1 MQISSSTDIKTLAA
15 HDLLKRIDTKTSS
28 KIARVLEYLLKD
40 GSLNRFE
47 AEQLGDHCLNSTI
60 STLAN
65 SHGLTIKRTQE
76 KVPTNWGCNCDV
88 TRYELPPSEKL
99 KAVAVL
105 RMLSLKRK
113 SADT

>member
-1 MQISSSTDIKTLAA
+1 MSTTTQTAAPSKTARILA
-15 HDLLKRIDTKTSS
+15 HLLTG
-28 KIARVLEYLLKD
+28 A
-40 GSLNRFE
+40 SLNRFE

-99 KAVAVL
+99 KAIAVL
-105 RMLSLKRK
+105 RKLSSKRK
-113 SADT
+113 STDT